1 MGDHAIVVEGSAR
14 IVDAAA
20 AASPGRDGAVARE
33 RRHGINF
40 KARIGNLRRAELV
53 VAEAVGVDRISFERR
68 VGQGDRSG
76 RRDVAVGE
84 ADAVVVAE
92 LILVHREAVVA
103 HAEGGGARAV
113 LPADRVDGRHVE
125 RAGDQSI
132 DGDRRGKS
140 VVEKVVGQLPAPAG
154 DVVGV
159 VGEDEG
165 QSRRGER
172 RGGRIAT
179 AHAGEGDA
187 VDDGVHGGTKAVGV
201 RVALAAIDA
210 RGGVVVPRGVGPAA
224 VAHGDAE
231 VIDDHGVVAAG
242 VIAQRHRLGCGGRGE
257 IEREKLVGIGP
268 AHGRDGGVDD
278 VHGVDIH
285 LEVRRVAAARIDA
298 EVHLVGGADGQAGD
312 RRAQRGGGA
321 VLNEGDL
328 AAVGDGAVVG
338 EGAAA
343 GRIQAGTAA
352 GGPVVDG
359 AIGTADVAGEGRE
372 GVGLET
378 GIGNGCSQRT
388 AGEGEGT
395 QQAKG
400 G

>member
-1 MGDHAIVVEGSAR
+1 M
-14 IVDAAA
+14 
-20 AASPGRDGAVARE
+20 
-33 RRHGINF
+33 
-40 KARIGNLRRAELV
+40 
-53 VAEAVGVDRISFERR
+53 
-68 VGQGDRSG
+68 
-76 RRDVAVGE
+76 
-84 ADAVVVAE
+84 
-92 LILVHREAVVA
+92 
-103 HAEGGGARAV
+103 
-113 LPADRVDGRHVE
+113 
-125 RAGDQSI
+125 
-132 DGDRRGKS
+132 
-140 VVEKVVGQLPAPAG
+140 
-154 DVVGV
+154 
-159 VGEDEG
+159 
-165 QSRRGER
+165 
-172 RGGRIAT
+172 
-179 AHAGEGDA
+179 
-187 VDDGVHGGTKAVGV
+187 

-224 VAHGDAE
+224 VARGDAE

-285 LEVRRVAAARIDA
+285 LEVRRVAAARVDA
-298 EVHLVGGADGQAGD
+298 EIHLVGGADGQAGD

-328 AAVGDGAVVG
+328 AAVGDGAVIG